1 MQFHSKEK
9 YIWQIYMENLKE
21 KDILISFYV
30 LFRCFVCWCVI
41 LIIRKEVAEWKHV
54 ISSPHYNLK
63 QTFSPHLLWNPS
75 LEKEGCQPKSIYKDI
90 FDLKK
95 NMSFYIKY
103 FWNFIQEREKM
114 VEKGKFLQNVY
125 FST

>member
-1 MQFHSKEK
+1 MPGSNDLCGDSHHS
-9 YIWQIYMENLKE
+9 
-21 KDILISFYV
+21 
-30 LFRCFVCWCVI
+30 
-41 LIIRKEVAEWKHV
+41 IRSSQMKAHI

-63 QTFSPHLLWNPS
+63 QAFSPYPLLNPS

-90 FDLKK
+90 FDLRK

-103 FWNFIQEREKM
+103 FEILPLIEKS
-114 VEKGKFLQNVY
+114 KFLQNIY